1 MNNCNRNIFLGD
13 IHGDYDVIR
22 KFIKNYDI
30 TNANIIQLGDFG
42 VGFGTFTEN
51 KKQLDYYNKIFV
63 KRNVHIWVVRG
74 NHDNKLYFNNDLFKC
89 SNIHLMP
96 DYSVQKLNNQNI
108 LFIGGGISIDRTFRK
123 LNTNYWSDEIFILDE
138 EKLKSLE
145 NIDIVATHIAPI
157 YAHPSNI
164 EGYSPLVERIIDK
177 SGDFKLRVELKE
189 ERLLV
194 NRVFEILSEKNDIK
208 YHFYGHYHDSN
219 ISTHNNIQHILLN
232 VNEFYELNDNSC

>member
-123 LNTNYWSDEIFILDE
+123 LNTNYW
-138 EKLKSLE
+138 
-145 NIDIVATHIAPI
+145 V
-157 YAHPSNI
+157 
-164 EGYSPLVERIIDK
+164 R
-177 SGDFKLRVELKE
+177 
-189 ERLLV
+189 
-194 NRVFEILSEKNDIK
+194 
-208 YHFYGHYHDSN
+208 
-219 ISTHNNIQHILLN
+219 
-232 VNEFYELNDNSC
+232 